1 MSTLITRVVVSSAA
15 RLSGTIDSYDAIFP
29 WEIRGVIS
37 VSLVSATIPYP
48 EQFLV
53 SGAYVILRIDGMEVS
68 MSNDDVLDRCFVAIP
83 CVDNIQKILP
93 TTYSPVTPISRLF
106 KMRVSFVDATG
117 TAVDF
122 GAGPGTDHILQFD
135 IEHTGHV
142 LPIPKDA
149 VNAVA
154 IMDAVSTES
163 DADPYPFDGADGTS
177 ELAMLIKEGDRLNLR
192 HKQAVRAKGH
202 RL

>member
-93 TTYSPVTPISRLF
+93 IISAAARRRFGGEWVRCRRSTMCRSWRRCAATPSPLSRPPP
-106 KMRVSFVDATG
+106 SATG
-117 TAVDF
+117 STRPF
-122 GAGPGTDHILQFD
+122 GLR
-135 IEHTGHV
+135 
-142 LPIPKDA
+142 
-149 VNAVA
+149 
-154 IMDAVSTES
+154 
-163 DADPYPFDGADGTS
+163 
-177 ELAMLIKEGDRLNLR
+177 LARPRG
-192 HKQAVRAKGH
+192 
-202 RL
+202 